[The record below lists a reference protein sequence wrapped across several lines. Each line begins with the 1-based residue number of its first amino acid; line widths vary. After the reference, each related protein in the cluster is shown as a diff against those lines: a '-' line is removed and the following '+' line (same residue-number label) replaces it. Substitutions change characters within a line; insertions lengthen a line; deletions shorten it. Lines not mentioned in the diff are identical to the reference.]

1 VPLNVTLQELLI
13 RLKQPSLLP
22 DFCGIR
28 VAQSFFLYSVLWIFI
43 CSSVLCHSGI
53 ILSVLRF
60 TSFDYDFKP
69 FLYRFREN
77 QALQF
82 LEQSV
87 IIGDSPNKGEV
98 AMVNNNPVS
107 IGRSFPMSMKT
118 K

>member
-1 VPLNVTLQELLI
+1 VESVLLNL
-13 RLKQPSLLP
+13 
-22 DFCGIR
+22 
-28 VAQSFFLYSVLWIFI
+28 FFLYSVLWIFI